1 MKQDIVKSKLMNILG
16 VSTAIKVYARKT
28 TVGDISTELA
38 REFLNKNH
46 IQGYTTSAIKRGLF
60 YKDQLVSVILF
71 NKLRDNMN
79 KGGYKNS

>member
-1 MKQDIVKSKLMNILG
+1 MNILG

-46 IQGYTTSAIKRGLF
+46 IQGYTTSTIKRGLF